1 MKTAIEREF
10 ETRKQG
16 EMVHRI
22 IGRLID
28 QLEGIKDQIDG
39 NLPLYEHYMPQQ
51 NMIDLAIQYGKLM
64 EMRDIQKQLEQ
75 E

>member
-1 MKTAIEREF
+1 
-10 ETRKQG
+10 
-16 EMVHRI
+16 
-22 IGRLID
+22 LID

-51 NMIDLAIQYGKLM
+51 TMIDLAIQYGRLM
-64 EMRDIQKQLEQ
+64 EMKDIQKQLEQ